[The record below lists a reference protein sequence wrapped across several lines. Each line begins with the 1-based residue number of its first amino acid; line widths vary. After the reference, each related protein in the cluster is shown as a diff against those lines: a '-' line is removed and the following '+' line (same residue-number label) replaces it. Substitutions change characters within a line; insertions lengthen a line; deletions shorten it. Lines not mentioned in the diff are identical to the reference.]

1 MPTFAPRPRCLT
13 PPASLLRLLTTLQVT
28 NAGGIAQRWDAM
40 LRFGH
45 FIAGQIVERYG
56 ANLV

>member
-1 MPTFAPRPRCLT
+1 L
-13 PPASLLRLLTTLQVT
+13 STLQVT

-40 LRFGH
+40 LRFGR
-45 FIAGQIVERYG
+45 FFAGRIVDAYG